1 MDPRGAGRPELA
13 RKPGEARIPKRKL
26 AILLSYRGT
35 QYHGLQRQTDP
46 ALKTIEGE
54 MRVAL
59 SKAGAVS
66 PENAEDLS
74 KIGWSR
80 SARTDKRAP
89 AAQNIVAA
97 KLKWKMMMWTP
108 SYLGSTTSCR
118 MTSASSMP
126 FE

>member
-1 MDPRGAGRPELA
+1 MGRPELA

-26 AILLSYRGT
+26 ALLLSYRGT

-80 SARTDKRAP
+80 SARTDKRVSAP
-89 AAQNIVAA
+89 KILWQQI
-97 KLKWKMMMWTP
+97 
-108 SYLGSTTSCR
+108 GSG
-118 MTSASSMP
+118 
-126 FE
+126 E